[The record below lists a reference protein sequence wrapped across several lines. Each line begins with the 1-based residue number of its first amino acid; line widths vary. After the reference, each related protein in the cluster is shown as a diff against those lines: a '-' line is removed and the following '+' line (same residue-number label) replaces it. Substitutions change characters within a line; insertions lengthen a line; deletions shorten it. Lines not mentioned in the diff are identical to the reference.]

1 MSVAA
6 SHTPLW
12 PNSTVWT
19 VFRTIDGG
27 SAGAHGVAV
36 VLYVGQ
42 VDQPPVLSPSVL
54 PQSIADGTLAIQ
66 LNVTRYVFDNDNATS
81 QLQLRIISDAG
92 LHISAVGL
100 QMSFTIGALAS
111 PLYTHG
117 GLCTPV

>member
-1 MSVAA
+1 MAA

-81 QLQLRIISDAG
+81 QLQPTLG
-92 LHISAVGL
+92 FTSAPWV
-100 QMSFTIGALAS
+100 
-111 PLYTHG
+111 
-117 GLCTPV
+117 CK